1 VLHRRFDALLQ
12 QAHSGLSFKIIMPAS
27 TTTAETLEFMDWT
40 SIIQTGVA
48 VVGFGAIV
56 YQLGQV
62 ERSVRSATRWS
73 IYDLAAR
80 VKQNI
85 IDNPELRPYFHEA
98 KEITTEDKNYE
109 KVMAVADLFCLYLE
123 KIATQ
128 GEGISKDNRKA
139 WGQYVRD
146 VYNNC
151 PAIQIHLKG
160 KERRYSEEFWQLLMI
175 KPTTA
180 NSADPKS

>member
-1 VLHRRFDALLQ
+1 
-12 QAHSGLSFKIIMPAS
+12 
-27 TTTAETLEFMDWT
+27 
-40 SIIQTGVA
+40 
-48 VVGFGAIV
+48 V

-151 PAIQIHLKG
+151 PAFKYILRERKGGIQ
-160 KERRYSEEFWQLLMI
+160 R
-175 KPTTA
+175 
-180 NSADPKS
+180 NSGNY

>member
-1 VLHRRFDALLQ
+1 
-12 QAHSGLSFKIIMPAS
+12 
-27 TTTAETLEFMDWT
+27 MDWT

-48 VVGFGAIV
+48 VVGFGAVI
-56 YQLGQV
+56 YQLSQV

-85 IDNPELRPYFHEA
+85 IDNPELRPYFHDS
-98 KEITTEDKNYE
+98 KEITVEDPNYD

-128 GEGISKDNRKA
+128 AEGISEENQAA
-139 WGQYVRD
+139 WGEYVQS
-146 VYNNC
+146 VYDSC
-151 PAIQIHLKG
+151 PAIREHLKG
-160 KERRYSEEFWQLLMI
+160 KNSWYSKEFWGI
-175 KPTTA
+175 IERKE
-180 NSADPKS
+180 